1 MGAKL
6 QAKTEMPGVDRPASD
21 LALGT
26 AFYRVQD
33 RELCFRILD
42 DFRSYGGTLIDS
54 GRLYGD
60 SEAVIGEWM
69 DARAARDEMVTI
81 TKCGHGPDGFLPAE
95 DFEDVVTEELATSL
109 ECLRTDCI
117 DVYMLHRD
125 NPSVP
130 VARIMDRLN
139 REVDRGR
146 VRALG
151 ASNWAYPRIDMANEY
166 ADRHGLKGFVSVS
179 NNISLAVPTGPFYTG
194 LVSTDGAGER
204 WHERTGTPLIA
215 WSAQARGFFVGG
227 YTTEMRERAASIG
240 EGFTRRMIDIYCT
253 DENLERLERAR
264 ALGEQKGG
272 VSATQIA
279 LAWLLHKPFP
289 LLPIVG
295 PHTPEELTSCVEA
308 TSIQLSEDEIG
319 WLNLEC

>member
-1 MGAKL
+1 MGARL
-6 QAKTEMPGVDRPASD
+6 QAKTRIPGVDRPASD

-26 AFYRVQD
+26 AFYRHQD

-42 DFRSYGGTLIDS
+42 DFRRYGGTLIDS

-60 SEAVIGEWM
+60 SEAVIGAWM
-69 DARAARDEMVTI
+69 DARTVRDQMVII
-81 TKCGHGPDGFLPAE
+81 TKCGHGPDGLLPVG
-95 DFEDVVTEELATSL
+95 DFEGVVTEELATSL

-151 ASNWAYPRIDMANEY
+151 ASNWEYARIDEANEY
-166 ADRHGLKGFVSVS
+166 ANKHGLKGFAAVS
-179 NNISLAVPTGPFYTG
+179 NNISLAVPTEPFYTG
-194 LVSTDGAGER
+194 LVSADGVGER

-227 YTTEMRERAASIG
+227 YTAEMRGRAASI
-240 EGFTRRMIDIYCT
+240 EDAFTRRMLEVYFT

-264 ALGEQKGG
+264 TLGERKGG
-272 VSATQIA
+272 ALATQIA

-295 PHTPEELTSCVEA
+295 PHTSEELALCVEA
-308 TSIQLSEDEIG
+308 ASIQLTDDEIR
-319 WLNLEC
+319 WLNLER